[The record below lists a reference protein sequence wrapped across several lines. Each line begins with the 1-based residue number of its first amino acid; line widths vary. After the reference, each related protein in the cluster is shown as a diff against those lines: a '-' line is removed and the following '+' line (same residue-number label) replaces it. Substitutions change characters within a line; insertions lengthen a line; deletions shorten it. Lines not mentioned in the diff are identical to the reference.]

1 MGAEDV
7 TAGIELADLRGAH
20 EPSLPD
26 EIGGDEAMS
35 SQAKRFQPVG
45 DERVV
50 RDAPVI
56 EGEQRRSLAKAGEL
70 RLEMRDRQLVA
81 VGCRR
86 SEAALEG
93 IRRIHI
99 MKEQGYG
106 SHVASGGPPISNVDT
121 RSAAADPRL
130 PIRVLRR
137 RPASRLRRGTTRR
150 ARRRWRRGSR

>member
-1 MGAEDV
+1 MRAEDV
-7 TAGIELADLRGAH
+7 AARIEFADLRGGHKPA
-20 EPSLPD
+20 LPD
-26 EIGGDEAMS
+26 EIGGDEATS
-35 SQAKRFQPVG
+35 SQVQRFQPVG

-50 RDAPVI
+50 RDAPII
-56 EGEQRRSLAKAGEL
+56 EGELRRSLPKAVEL
-70 RLEMRDRQLVA
+70 RLEMGNRQLVA

-86 SEAALEG
+86 TEAALER

-99 MKEQGYG
+99 MKEQGYD

-121 RSAAADPRL
+121 RSAAADPRRL
-130 PIRVLRR
+130 IRVLRR

>member
-7 TAGIELADLRGAH
+7 ASRIEFADLRGGH
-20 EPSLPD
+20 EPVLPD

-35 SQAKRFQPVG
+35 SQVQRFQPVG

-50 RDAPVI
+50 RDAPII
-56 EGEQRRSLAKAGEL
+56 EGELRGDIPKAVKL
-70 RLEMRDRQLVA
+70 RLEIKNRQLVA

-86 SEAALEG
+86 PEAALAR

-99 MKEQGYG
+99 MKEQGYDA
-106 SHVASGGPPISNVDT
+106 HVASGGPPISNVDT

-130 PIRVLRR
+130 LIRVLRR
-137 RPASRLRRGTTRR
+137 RPASRLRRGTTR
-150 ARRRWRRGSR
+150 